1 MQTRIFCMNGIY
13 LDSNSFHSHIK
24 DLRRKTLV
32 NRGKPPK
39 LSTLSVNSIQTQMQF
54 HDEKNK
60 LKKASFYTFS
70 ILNAAHRDFSYIRF
84 RGTRQITWFQHY
96 IHAIPFLVSKCNGWS
111 IWKEKKKEEG
121 EEDSGGGRRWNLMKL
136 SCESLPP
143 EKVKER
149 DEESRPIQKQWKET
163 KRSWGGNILK
173 GVDQKVV
180 SLLLE
185 TECWHHRSVLS
196 ICHISLVGDFYRL
209 LLKSG
214 NSGMKWEQKNFPRS
228 FLKCG
233 HAYQSGQDL
242 RLENTLHCSSLPL
255 CSSLSDS
262 FFIWIPSPLFCSRTF
277 TILSSFQKCLSL
289 SLSFAPRAL
298 LSPV

>member
-1 MQTRIFCMNGIY
+1 MRLTEIFHMFAFEEPDRSPDFNIIY
-13 LDSNSFHSHIK
+13 
-24 DLRRKTLV
+24 
-32 NRGKPPK
+32 
-39 LSTLSVNSIQTQMQF
+39 TQYHF
-54 HDEKNK
+54 
-60 LKKASFYTFS
+60 
-70 ILNAAHRDFSYIRF
+70 
-84 RGTRQITWFQHY
+84 WFQSVTGEV
-96 IHAIPFLVSKCNGWS
+96 FGK
-111 IWKEKKKEEG
+111 KRKKKREKKIPEG
-121 EEDSGGGRRWNLMKL
+121 EEDGTWWSSLVNLFL
-136 SCESLPP
+136 L

-289 SLSFAPRAL
+289 SLLPLAHSSPRFKFSSWTPSKFL
-298 LSPV
+298 FIFLFLCWLFFFLFEYF